1 MIKKILIAISK
12 LPRAYI
18 SITAMVVIV
27 AAGGA
32 GAAVVRT
39 IAVQTDDPS
48 SKAESSVGLSDDEQ
62 SIAQD
67 AKTEQT
73 KTNKS
78 ETKKKSTSIKK
89 SESSNTDSKSP
100 TGSGSTPSTPPSSS
114 PKPSQPAASCPNAA
128 HTPGG
133 SDGTGGCW
141 PYAGNTGVPTGV
153 SLSTYSGP
161 CSIFVDTVIQNK
173 TVNCALQMYDDASL
187 TVRNS
192 VVKGFI
198 ENTYT
203 TGAGKLL
210 VEDSEIQAGAWSG
223 GAAWGSSMTIR
234 RSELTGGQ
242 HSVHCESNCTVTDSW
257 LHNQYNPDG
266 GSYHN
271 NAFLSNGGTNMH
283 LSGNTL
289 HCTALLNDTDGGCT
303 SNLTLLG
310 DFDTI
315 SYVTATSN
323 LMMANNSSIAYCV
336 VGGYAPSKPYPIA
349 HHVVMQ
355 NNIFQR
361 GPNKKCGVYGPVTSF
376 QTTASGNVWSG
387 NKWADGATVSP

>member
-1 MIKKILIAISK
+1 MVKFLSTALRK
-12 LPRAYI
+12 LPRKI
-18 SITAMVVIV
+18 LFLV
-27 AAGGA
+27 ALVGL
-32 GAAVVRT
+32 
-39 IAVQTDDPS
+39 IAVGGGGLAAYSVLAGLPAADQPLDASKDDLADLDMDSLQEETDTTAD
-48 SKAESSVGLSDDEQ
+48 
-62 SIAQD
+62 
-67 AKTEQT
+67 
-73 KTNKS
+73 
-78 ETKKKSTSIKK
+78 TKKSQNTKK
-89 SESSNTDSKSP
+89 TKKP
-100 TGSGSTPSTPPSSS
+100 TTAVKKPSGSSLTPSDKASPVASPASK
-114 PKPSQPAASCPNAA
+114 PKPSAGCPNST

-133 SDGTGGCW
+133 SDGVGGCW
-141 PYAGNTGVPTGV
+141 PYAGNTGVPSGV
-153 SLSTYSGP
+153 SLSAYSGP
-161 CSIFVDTVIQNK
+161 CSIFTDTIIQNK

-203 TGAGKLL
+203 TGVGKLL

-242 HSVHCESNCTVTDSW
+242 HSVHCESNCTITDSW

-315 SYVTATSN
+315 SYVNATSN

-355 NNIFQR
+355 NNVFQR

-376 QTTASGNVWSG
+376 QTSAAGNVWSG
-387 NKWADGATVSP
+387 NKWADGSIVTP

>member
-1 MIKKILIAISK
+1 MVKFLSTALRK
-12 LPRAYI
+12 LPRKILFLVALAGLVAVGGGGLAAYSVLAGFPTADRSADARKDDLADLDI
-18 SITAMVVIV
+18 DSLKEETDTTTDTKKSQSTKKTKKPTTAVKKPSGSSITPSDKASPV
-27 AAGGA
+27 A
-32 GAAVVRT
+32 
-39 IAVQTDDPS
+39 
-48 SKAESSVGLSDDEQ
+48 
-62 SIAQD
+62 
-67 AKTEQT
+67 
-73 KTNKS
+73 
-78 ETKKKSTSIKK
+78 
-89 SESSNTDSKSP
+89 SP
-100 TGSGSTPSTPPSSS
+100 APK
-114 PKPSQPAASCPNAA
+114 PKPSAGCPNST

-133 SDGTGGCW
+133 SDGVGGCW
-141 PYAGNTGVPTGV
+141 PYAGNTGVPSGV
-153 SLSTYSGP
+153 SLSAYSGP
-161 CSIFVDTVIQNK
+161 CSIFTDTIIQDK
-173 TVNCALQMYDDASL
+173 IVNCALQMYDDASL

-203 TGAGKLL
+203 TGVGKLL

-242 HSVHCESNCTVTDSW
+242 HSVHCESNCTITDSW

-355 NNIFQR
+355 NNVFQR

-376 QTTASGNVWSG
+376 QTSASGNVWSG
-387 NKWADGATVSP
+387 NKWADGSIVAP